1 MPDKSLQIDHGNPE
15 GPRIAGKRSRAR
27 GCATTPAYGPSRWC
41 KTWSAGVPPARPGAR
56 ASRPQKNK
64 CGQDAR
70 APQSNRPQHR
80 HSEKPRERGLTFAL
94 GSTPR
99 PGVKRRASRP
109 PTAAKARQRAFLLQ
123 QRLISTRAEYK
134 PIGGRFASPIINF
147 DVFTGLDCKFGPACW
162 PFAVSRLLEKSE
174 NLTQT
179 AISSQDTGPR
189 NPIQKWLRSGFS
201 ASGAIGEPKDMRAE
215 HFRMWIVLWAV
226 SSTAPVLA
234 QSAVQWQPNLENAK
248 QIAAQTN
255 RLVLIHFWTEACP
268 PCMRMEREVFSRPE
282 VAAAI
287 HANYVPVRINVQKL
301 PNVAREYG
309 VSAWPTDIILSPS
322 GQIVERKTGA
332 ANAFQYIAALNQ
344 IATRHRGSLPGQSV
358 AQPSPNQ
365 IYQTNPAIAAQR
377 NDLPNHSYPT
387 VGQQSPVAQPAAPSG
402 FDSGKTANHGDT
414 DPPGMMQPGQVKSQA
429 WQPEITQWNRGAMP
443 APAANY
449 NPGHVPGGHEPP
461 AGPAAGSQNAF
472 LPEGRNSPHFSSANQ
487 NPPSWPTPPE
497 LPRQPDLANPAAPP
511 ALGLDGYCPVTL
523 LEQERWV
530 RGDPRYG
537 VIHRGRT
544 YLFVGPEEAKRF
556 FADPDRFAPVLSGID
571 VVLAV
576 EENRQIPGK
585 REHGAWYEGR
595 MYLFSSEA
603 SLRKFDQDPS
613 RYAAVV
619 NQVARANPHSQP
631 SHADTPFSRGRLP

>member
-1 MPDKSLQIDHGNPE
+1 M
-15 GPRIAGKRSRAR
+15 
-27 GCATTPAYGPSRWC
+27 
-41 KTWSAGVPPARPGAR
+41 
-56 ASRPQKNK
+56 
-64 CGQDAR
+64 
-70 APQSNRPQHR
+70 
-80 HSEKPRERGLTFAL
+80 
-94 GSTPR
+94 
-99 PGVKRRASRP
+99 
-109 PTAAKARQRAFLLQ
+109 
-123 QRLISTRAEYK
+123 
-134 PIGGRFASPIINF
+134 
-147 DVFTGLDCKFGPACW
+147 
-162 PFAVSRLLEKSE
+162 
-174 NLTQT
+174 
-179 AISSQDTGPR
+179 
-189 NPIQKWLRSGFS
+189 WL
-201 ASGAIGEPKDMRAE
+201 
-215 HFRMWIVLWAV
+215 VLWAV
-226 SSTAPVLA
+226 SLTAPVMA

-322 GQIVERKTGA
+322 GQIVDRKTGA
-332 ANAFQYIAALNQ
+332 ANAFQYIAVLNQ
-344 IATRHRGSLPGQSV
+344 IATRHRGVVAGQSV
-358 AQPSPNQ
+358 AQRSPNQ
-365 IYQTNPAIAAQR
+365 IYQTNPPIGEQR
-377 NDLPNHSYPT
+377 NDLPNHSHPI
-387 VGQQSPVAQPAAPSG
+387 VAQQSPGAQPAIPSG
-402 FDSGKTANHGDT
+402 FDSGKTANQVGNEQ
-414 DPPGMMQPGQVKSQA
+414 PGMVKPGQVRSQA
-429 WQPEITQWNRGAMP
+429 WQPEITQWNGGAMP

-449 NPGHVPGGHEPP
+449 NPGQVPSGQEPSP
-461 AGPAAGSQNAF
+461 GLAAGSQYPL

-487 NPPSWPTPPE
+487 SPPSWTNPPE
-497 LPRQPDLANPAAPP
+497 VPRQPDLANPAAPP

-576 EENRQIPGK
+576 EENRQVSGK

-613 RYAAVV
+613 RYAAVA
-619 NQVARANPHSQP
+619 NQVARANLHSQP
-631 SHADTPFSRGRLP
+631 SRADIPSSRDRLP